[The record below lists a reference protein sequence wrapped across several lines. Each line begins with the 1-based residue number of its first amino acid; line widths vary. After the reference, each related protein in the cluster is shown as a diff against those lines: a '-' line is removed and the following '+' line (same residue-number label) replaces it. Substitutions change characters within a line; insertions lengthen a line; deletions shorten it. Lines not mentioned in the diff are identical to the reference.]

1 MSEPENPSTIED
13 IRKQAKTQGGPR
25 RNFLLAISRKCQVW
39 VLNRSGERVAGMI
52 VERSLTAINSELIR
66 QELISPEYR

>member
-1 MSEPENPSTIED
+1 M
-13 IRKQAKTQGGPR
+13 QGGTR
-25 RNFLLAISRKCQVW
+25 RYNLLAISPEVPGVGVESFRRKGGG
-39 VLNRSGERVAGMI
+39 LI